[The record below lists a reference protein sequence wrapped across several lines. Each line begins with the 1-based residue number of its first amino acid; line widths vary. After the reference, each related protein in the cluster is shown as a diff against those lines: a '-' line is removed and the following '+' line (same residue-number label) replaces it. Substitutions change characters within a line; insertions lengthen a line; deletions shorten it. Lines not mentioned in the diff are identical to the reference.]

1 MAPDRATELFDT
13 KIEVHDRKQFE
24 LKLEYQPSGTDPKS
38 EYLVETLLFIPRSLN
53 IDAET
58 WSRDQFY
65 ADLHNYVRLK
75 TPVLSFDEILT
86 GSHSP
91 LVQLEQRIPLGLLGP
106 VGEVVYD
113 AKMLACITRGAL
125 RRFSRGMKKECAHLL
140 RGAETER
147 CAPPESPEH
156 LMALARKS
164 ITSTQEIL
172 RRFRSTSAQLAEK
185 YQLGEKAEAALRL
198 VDEYLSLAVEQ
209 FFRRIVVQMESMPR
223 SGVYVELR
231 RELMDV
237 VVADESYRR
246 AKKLP
251 SVLAAEGDNEE
262 YSHRVGFLKKFCMNI
277 LFLKVQRS
285 SKRKAWEEVLFAIAA
300 GGAMAF
306 ALGVGLFAQS
316 RYPQAS
322 FNFFMLAV
330 VGYMF
335 KDRLKEALRRLIAS
349 YMGKFLYER
358 TTVIV
363 DPVTHDDVG
372 VCREKVD
379 YADAV
384 QVPPEVAKLR
394 AKDDLVTV
402 AQGELSEMVIR
413 YRKRIALD
421 SEMLPRIADGL
432 VSGVTDII
440 RLNVDRLL
448 HDMDDPE
455 YALDYV
461 DLEDFSVGKLQMAK
475 SYRVDV
481 AFRFA
486 VDDGRHQRTTV
497 RIVRLVLD
505 RNGIKR
511 MTDLVPETVVTESN
525 WESEQVTAAGS
536 AGAAPQPVTQPVTQ
550 QVTERV
556 SAAR

>member
-1 MAPDRATELFDT
+1 VAPDRATELFDT
-13 KIEVHDRKQFE
+13 KVEVHDRKQFE

-75 TPVLSFDEILT
+75 TPVLSFEEILT

-91 LVQLEQRIPLGLLGP
+91 LVQLEQRLPLGLLGP

-140 RGAETER
+140 RGAETEK

-164 ITSTQEIL
+164 ITATQEIL
-172 RRFRSTSAQLAEK
+172 RRFRTTSAQLAEK

-198 VDEYLSLAVEQ
+198 VDEYLSLTVEQ

-237 VVADESYRR
+237 VIADESYRR

-262 YSHRVGFLKKFCMNI
+262 YSHRLGFLKKFCMNI
-277 LFLKVQRS
+277 LFLKVLRS

-384 QVPPEVAKLR
+384 EVPPEVAKLR

-511 MTDLVPETVVTESN
+511 MTDLVPETVVTQSN
-525 WESEQVTAAGS
+525 WESEQVTAGS
-536 AGAAPQPVTQPVTQ
+536 SSPPVTQ
-550 QVTERV
+550 QVSDRLPATR
-556 SAAR
+556 

>member
-1 MAPDRATELFDT
+1 VTPAKTSELFET
-13 KIEVHDRKQFE
+13 KVEIHDRKQFE
-24 LKLEYQPSGTDPKS
+24 LKLEYQPSGTDPES
-38 EYLVETLLFIPRSLN
+38 EYLVETILFLPRSLN

-91 LVQLEQRIPLGLLGP
+91 LVQLEQRIPLGLMGP
-106 VGEVVYD
+106 VSEVVYD
-113 AKMLACITRGAL
+113 AKMLACVLRGVL
-125 RRFSRGMKKECAHLL
+125 RRFHRGMAAECKDLL
-140 RGAETER
+140 RGAETQK
-147 CAPPESPEH
+147 CSPPETPQQ
-156 LMALARKS
+156 LVQLARNS
-164 ITSTQEIL
+164 ISATQEIL
-172 RRFRSTSAQLAEK
+172 RRFRSSSAQLVEK
-185 YQLGEKAEAALRL
+185 YELGDRAPAALRL
-198 VDEYLSLAVEQ
+198 VDEYMSLLVEQ
-209 FFRRIVVQMESMPR
+209 FFRRIVVKMESMPR
-223 SGVYVELR
+223 SGLYLELR

-237 VVADESYRR
+237 VIADESYRK
-246 AKKLP
+246 AKGMS
-251 SVLAAEGDNEE
+251 SVLRSDGDNEE
-262 YSHRVGFLKKFCMNI
+262 YTHRVGFLKKFCMNI
-277 LFLKVQRS
+277 LFLKVLRS
-285 SKRKAWEEVLFAIAA
+285 GQRKAWEEVLFAIAA

-322 FNFFMLAV
+322 FNFFLLAV

-335 KDRLKEALRRLIAS
+335 KDRLKEGLRRMVAS

-358 TTVIV
+358 TTRIV
-363 DPVTHDDVG
+363 DPVTQDLVG
-372 VCREKVD
+372 LCREKID
-379 YADAV
+379 YGKAV
-384 QVPPEVAKLR
+384 HVPPEIAKLR
-394 AKDDLVTV
+394 QQDDLITV
-402 AQGELSEMVIR
+402 AQSELSEMVIR
-413 YRKRIALD
+413 YRKKIALD
-421 SEMLPRIADGL
+421 SQMLPRIADGI

-461 DLEDFSVGKLQMAK
+461 DLEDFSVGKVQMSK

-497 RIVRLVLD
+497 RIIRLVLD

-511 MTDLVPETVVTESN
+511 MSDLCPETVVAESRP
-525 WESEQVTAAGS
+525 EPVRLPSQP
-536 AGAAPQPVTQPVTQ
+536 GAPVTQ
-550 QVTERV
+550 
-556 SAAR
+556 

>member
-1 MAPDRATELFDT
+1 MAPFGSAELFDT
-13 KIEVHDRKQFE
+13 KVEVHDRKQFE

-75 TPVLSFDEILT
+75 TPVLSFEEILT

-91 LVQLEQRIPLGLLGP
+91 LVQLEQRLPLGLLGP
-106 VGEVVYD
+106 VAEVVYD
-113 AKMLACITRGAL
+113 AKMLACVSRGAL

-140 RGAETER
+140 RGAETEK

-164 ITSTQEIL
+164 IAATQEIL
-172 RRFRSTSAQLAEK
+172 RRFRTTCAQLAGK
-185 YQLGEKAEAALRL
+185 YQLGDKAEAALRL
-198 VDEYLSLAVEQ
+198 VDEYLSLTVEQ

-237 VVADESYRR
+237 VIADESYRR
-246 AKKLP
+246 AKQLP

-285 SKRKAWEEVLFAIAA
+285 SKRKAWEEILFAIAA
-300 GGAMAF
+300 GGSMAF

-330 VGYMF
+330 IGYMF
-335 KDRLKEALRRLIAS
+335 KDRMKEGLRRLLAS

-358 TTVIV
+358 TTRIV

-384 QVPPEVAKLR
+384 EVPADVARLR

-511 MTDLVPETVVTESN
+511 MTDLVPETVVTESTPTA
-525 WESEQVTAAGS
+525 EQGPIA
-536 AGAAPQPVTQPVTQ
+536 VTQ
-550 QVTERV
+550 QVSDRLPATR
-556 SAAR
+556 

>member
-1 MAPDRATELFDT
+1 MAAQGVSELFDT
-13 KIEVHDRKQFE
+13 KVEVHDRKQFE
-24 LKLEYQPSGTDPKS
+24 LKLEYEPSGTDPKS
-38 EYLVETLLFIPRSLN
+38 EYLVETILFIPRSLN

-91 LVQLEQRIPLGLLGP
+91 LVQLEQRLPLGLMGP
-106 VGEVVYD
+106 VSEVVYD

-140 RGAETER
+140 SGAETEK
-147 CAPPESPEH
+147 CAPPDSPAH

-164 ITSTQEIL
+164 INASQEIL
-172 RRFRSTSAQLAEK
+172 QRFRSSSAQLSEK
-185 YQLGEKAEAALRL
+185 YDLGEQAQAALRL
-198 VDEYLSLAVEQ
+198 VDEYMSLTVEQ
-209 FFRRIVVQMESMPR
+209 FFRRIVVQMEQMPR
-223 SGVYVELR
+223 SGSYVDLR

-237 VVADESYRR
+237 VISDESYRR
-246 AKKLP
+246 AKNLP
-251 SVLAAEGDNEE
+251 SVLTADGDNEE
-262 YSHRVGFLKKFCMNI
+262 YTHRIGFLKKFCMNI

-300 GGAMAF
+300 GGSMAF

-335 KDRLKEALRRLIAS
+335 KDRMKEALRRLLAS

-358 TTVIV
+358 TTLIV
-363 DPVTHDDVG
+363 DPVTQDDVG
-372 VCREKVD
+372 VCQEKID
-379 YADAV
+379 YGTNV
-384 QVPPEVAKLR
+384 HIPPEIAKLR
-394 AKDDLVTV
+394 ARDDLITV
-402 AQGELSEMVIR
+402 AQTELTEMVIR
-413 YRKRIALD
+413 YRKKIALD
-421 SEMLPRIADGL
+421 SGMLPRIADGI

-440 RLNVDRLL
+440 RLNIDRLL

-497 RIVRLVLD
+497 RLVRLVLD

-511 MTDLVPETVVTESN
+511 MTDLVPETVVTQSAPAHVTVPSN
-525 WESEQVTAAGS
+525 RPA
-536 AGAAPQPVTQPVTQ
+536 PVTQ
-550 QVTERV
+550 
-556 SAAR
+556 

>member
-1 MAPDRATELFDT
+1 MANQGSSELFDT
-13 KIEVHDRKQFE
+13 KVEVHDRKQFE

-38 EYLVETLLFIPRSLN
+38 EYLVETILFIPRSLN

-65 ADLHNYVRLK
+65 ADIHNYVRLK

-91 LVQLEQRIPLGLLGP
+91 LVQLEQRLPLGLMGP
-106 VGEVVYD
+106 VSEVVYD
-113 AKMLACITRGAL
+113 AKMLACVARGAL

-140 RGAETER
+140 SGAENEK
-147 CAPPESPEH
+147 CAPPDSPAH
-156 LMALARKS
+156 LMELARKS
-164 ITSTQEIL
+164 IHSSQEIL
-172 RRFRSTSAQLAEK
+172 RRFRSTSARLAEK
-185 YQLGEKAEAALRL
+185 YELDQKAQAALRL
-198 VDEYLSLAVEQ
+198 VDEYMSLTVEQ
-209 FFRRIVVQMESMPR
+209 FFRRIVVQMEAMPR
-223 SGVYVELR
+223 SGIYVDLR

-237 VVADESYRR
+237 VIGDESYRR
-246 AKKLP
+246 TKKLP
-251 SVLAAEGDNEE
+251 SVLTAEGDNEE
-262 YSHRVGFLKKFCMNI
+262 YTHRIGFLKKFCMNI

-300 GGAMAF
+300 GGSMAF

-335 KDRLKEALRRLIAS
+335 KDRMKDALRRMLAA

-358 TTVIV
+358 STVIV
-363 DPVTHDDVG
+363 DPVTLDDVG
-372 VCREKVD
+372 VCREKLD
-379 YADAV
+379 YGSSV
-384 QVPPEVAKLR
+384 QIPPEIASLR
-394 AKDDLVTV
+394 AQDDLATV
-402 AQGELSEMVIR
+402 AQSELTEMVIR

-421 SEMLPRIADGL
+421 SEMLPRIADGII
-432 VSGVTDII
+432 SGVTDII
-440 RLNVDRLL
+440 RLNIDRLL

-461 DLEDFSVGKLQMAK
+461 DLEDFSVGKLQMVK

-497 RIVRLVLD
+497 RLVRLVLD

-511 MTDLVPETVVTESN
+511 MTDLVPETVVT
-525 WESEQVTAAGS
+525 QS
-536 AGAAPQPVTQPVTQ
+536 APAHVSVPSSTPAPVTQ
-550 QVTERV
+550 
-556 SAAR
+556 

>member
-1 MAPDRATELFDT
+1 MAIPGSSSELFDT
-13 KIEVHDRKQFE
+13 KVEVHDRKQFE

-58 WSRDQFY
+58 WSREQFY

-75 TPVLSFDEILT
+75 TPVLAFDEILT

-91 LVQLEQRIPLGLLGP
+91 LVQLEQRLPLGLMGP
-106 VGEVVYD
+106 VSEVVYD
-113 AKMLACITRGAL
+113 AKMLACVTRGAL

-140 RGAETER
+140 RGAETDK
-147 CAPPESPEH
+147 CAPTDSPQH

-164 ITSTQEIL
+164 IHAAQEIL
-172 RRFRSTSAQLAEK
+172 RRYRSTCAQLAEK
-185 YQLGEKAEAALRL
+185 YELGDNAPAALRL
-198 VDEYLSLAVEQ
+198 VDEYLSLTVEQ
-209 FFRRIVVQMESMPR
+209 FFRRIVVQMEEMPR
-223 SGVYVELR
+223 SGVYVDLR

-237 VVADESYRR
+237 VIADESYRR

-251 SVLAAEGDNEE
+251 SVLTSEGDNEE

-285 SKRKAWEEVLFAIAA
+285 SKRKAWEEILFAIAA
-300 GGAMAF
+300 GGSMAF

-335 KDRLKEALRRLIAS
+335 KDRMKEALRRLLAS
-349 YMGKFLYER
+349 YMGKLLYER

-363 DPVTHDDVG
+363 DPVTQDDVG
-372 VCREKVD
+372 VCREKID
-379 YADAV
+379 YGDAV
-384 QVPPEVAKLR
+384 QVPPEIARLR
-394 AKDDLVTV
+394 TQDDLITV
-402 AQGELSEMVIR
+402 AQSELTEMVIR

-432 VSGVTDII
+432 ISGVTDII
-440 RLNVDRLL
+440 RLNIDRLL

-497 RIVRLVLD
+497 RLVRFVLD

-511 MTDLVPETVVTESN
+511 MTDLVPETVVTESVP
-525 WESEQVTAAGS
+525 SPVSGP
-536 AGAAPQPVTQPVTQ
+536 APSPVTQ
-550 QVTERV
+550 
-556 SAAR
+556 

>member
-1 MAPDRATELFDT
+1 
-13 KIEVHDRKQFE
+13 
-24 LKLEYQPSGTDPKS
+24 
-38 EYLVETLLFIPRSLN
+38 
-53 IDAET
+53 
-58 WSRDQFY
+58 
-65 ADLHNYVRLK
+65 
-75 TPVLSFDEILT
+75 
-86 GSHSP
+86 
-91 LVQLEQRIPLGLLGP
+91 
-106 VGEVVYD
+106 
-113 AKMLACITRGAL
+113 
-125 RRFSRGMKKECAHLL
+125 MKKECAHLL
-140 RGAETER
+140 SGAETDK
-147 CAPPESPEH
+147 CAPPDSPAH
-156 LMALARKS
+156 LMQLARRS
-164 ITSTQEIL
+164 IHASQEIL

-185 YQLGEKAEAALRL
+185 YPLGDKALAALRL
-198 VDEYLSLAVEQ
+198 VDEYLSLTVEQ

-223 SGVYVELR
+223 SGIYVDLR

-237 VVADESYRR
+237 VIGDESYRR

-262 YSHRVGFLKKFCMNI
+262 YSHRIGFLKKFCMNI

-285 SKRKAWEEVLFAIAA
+285 SKRKAWEEVLFAVAA
-300 GGAMAF
+300 GGSMAF

-335 KDRLKEALRRLIAS
+335 KDRMKEALRRMLAA

-363 DPVTHDDVG
+363 DPVTQDDVG
-372 VCREKVD
+372 VCREKLD
-379 YADAV
+379 YGDAV
-384 QVPPEVAKLR
+384 QVPPEIARLR
-394 AKDDLVTV
+394 VQDDLATV
-402 AQGELSEMVIR
+402 AQSELTEMVIR

-432 VSGVTDII
+432 ISGVTDII

-461 DLEDFSVGKLQMAK
+461 DLDDFSVGKLQMAK

-497 RIVRLVLD
+497 RLVRFVLD

-511 MTDLVPETVVTESN
+511 MTDLVPETVVTES
-525 WESEQVTAAGS
+525 
-536 AGAAPQPVTQPVTQ
+536 APAHVSVPPSSRPAPVTQ
-550 QVTERV
+550 
-556 SAAR
+556 

>member
-1 MAPDRATELFDT
+1 MAPSGPSELFDT
-13 KIEVHDRKQFE
+13 KVEVHDRKQFQ

-65 ADLHNYVRLK
+65 ADIHNYVRLK
-75 TPVLSFDEILT
+75 TPVLAFDEILT

-91 LVQLEQRIPLGLLGP
+91 LVQLEQRLPLGLMGP
-106 VGEVVYD
+106 VSEVVYD
-113 AKMLACITRGAL
+113 AKMLACVTRGAL
-125 RRFSRGMKKECAHLL
+125 RRFSRGMRRECAHLL
-140 RGAETER
+140 SGAVTDSS
-147 CAPPESPEH
+147 APPAH

-164 ITSTQEIL
+164 INAAQEIL
-172 RRFRSTSAQLAEK
+172 QRFRSTSAQLAEK
-185 YQLGEKAEAALRL
+185 YDLGEKAQAALRL

-237 VVADESYRR
+237 VIADESYRR

-251 SVLAAEGDNEE
+251 SVLDAQGDNEE

-300 GGAMAF
+300 GGSMAF

-335 KDRLKEALRRLIAS
+335 KDRLKEALRRSLAS

-358 TTVIV
+358 TTLIV
-363 DPVTHDDVG
+363 DPVTHDNVG
-372 VCREKVD
+372 VCREKLD
-379 YADAV
+379 YGDAV
-384 QVPPEVAKLR
+384 EVPPEIASLR
-394 AKDDLVTV
+394 AQDDLVTV
-402 AQGELSEMVIR
+402 SQTELSETVIR

-440 RLNVDRLL
+440 RLNIDRLL

-461 DLEDFSVGKLQMAK
+461 DLDDFSVGKLQMAK

-481 AFRFA
+481 GFRFA

-497 RIVRLVLD
+497 RLVRLVLD

-511 MTDLVPETVVTESN
+511 MTDLVPETVVTESAPTWVN
-525 WESEQVTAAGS
+525 VPLPRPAAVKQPAVT
-536 AGAAPQPVTQPVTQ
+536 PVTQ
-550 QVTERV
+550 QVTD
-556 SAAR
+556 

>member
-1 MAPDRATELFDT
+1 MANPGSAELFDT
-13 KIEVHDRKQFE
+13 KVEVHDRKQFE

-38 EYLVETLLFIPRSLN
+38 EYLVDTIFFIPRSLN

-91 LVQLEQRIPLGLLGP
+91 LVQLEQRLPLGLMGP
-106 VGEVVYD
+106 VSEVVYD
-113 AKMLACITRGAL
+113 AKMLACVARGAL

-140 RGAETER
+140 RGAETEK
-147 CAPPESPEH
+147 CAPAESPAH
-156 LMALARKS
+156 LMELARKS
-164 ITSTQEIL
+164 INASQEIL

-185 YQLGEKAEAALRL
+185 YELGEKAQAALRL
-198 VDEYLSLAVEQ
+198 VDEYLSLTVEQ

-237 VVADESYRR
+237 VITDESYRR
-246 AKKLP
+246 AKKWP

-262 YSHRVGFLKKFCMNI
+262 YSHRLGFLKKFCMNI

-300 GGAMAF
+300 GGSMAF

-335 KDRLKEALRRLIAS
+335 KDRMKEALRRILAA

-363 DPVTHDDVG
+363 DPVTQDDVG
-372 VCREKVD
+372 VCREKLD
-379 YADAV
+379 YGDNV
-384 QVPPEVAKLR
+384 QVPPEIAKLR
-394 AKDDLVTV
+394 AQDDLVTV
-402 AQGELSEMVIR
+402 AQSELSETVIR

-421 SEMLPRIADGL
+421 SEMLPRIADGI

-440 RLNVDRLL
+440 RLNIDRLL

-497 RIVRLVLD
+497 RLVRFVLD

-511 MTDLVPETVVTESN
+511 MTDLVPETVLTES
-525 WESEQVTAAGS
+525 
-536 AGAAPQPVTQPVTQ
+536 APAHVSVPPGRPAPVTQ
-550 QVTERV
+550 
-556 SAAR
+556 